1 GYKSRNHLARFPRS
15 SVYAAMG
22 LFSAAAWA
30 AQAVQAYPA
39 FRLPHIRVLKI
50 FRNDADRQNPYNAL
64 REAGLPE

>member
-1 GYKSRNHLARFPRS
+1 
-15 SVYAAMG
+15 MG